1 MVYECSEG
9 PAGHRRRWS
18 EAEKRR
24 IVSEIGEGDAS
35 LADVGRRYGI
45 HASVIGR
52 WRRRFGAEDC
62 RPGLPAAAFVPVTVA
77 PFDAA
82 PTGSPQSGPERR
94 AFVEVF
100 LSNGR
105 RLVVSEDIA
114 ASRLRRLVAAVEG

>member
-9 PAGHRRRWS
+9 GVGRRRRWS

-24 IVSEIGEGDAS
+24 IVLEIGEGDTS
-35 LADVGRRYGI
+35 LAKVGRRYGI

-52 WRRRFGAEDC
+52 WRRRFGTEDC
-62 RPGLPAAAFVPVTVA
+62 RPGLPAATFVPVTVA

-82 PTGSPQSGPERR
+82 PTVSPPSGPERR

-105 RLVVSEDIA
+105 RLVVAEDIA

>member
-1 MVYECSEG
+1 MACECSEG
-9 PAGHRRRWS
+9 ASGRRRRWS

-24 IVSEIGEGDAS
+24 IVSEIGDADAS
-35 LADVGRRYGI
+35 LAEMGRRHGI

-52 WRRRFGAEDC
+52 WRRRYGAEDC
-62 RPGLPAAAFVPVTVA
+62 RPGLPAVAFVPVMVA
-77 PFDAA
+77 PLDAA
-82 PTGSPQSGPERR
+82 PTVSSPSGPERR

-105 RLVVSEDIA
+105 RLVVAEDIA